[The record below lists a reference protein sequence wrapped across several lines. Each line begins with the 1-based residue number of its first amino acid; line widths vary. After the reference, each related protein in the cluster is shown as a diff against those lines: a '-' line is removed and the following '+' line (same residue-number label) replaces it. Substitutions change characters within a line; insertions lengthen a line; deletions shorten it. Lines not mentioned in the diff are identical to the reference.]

1 MKGSKEFYEELQQKK
16 SVQLQQLE
24 DGNASC
30 LDVLIELESD
40 KKYLKK
46 HIEDIDLFKE
56 KYQSQIESEASSY
69 QGEYQGHKIEVRSGR
84 QMFNYKGIKVISEKE
99 KELKDLQEKAKQ
111 AFLAK
116 QKGMLP
122 VSLDGEE
129 IELPEVSYTKSSVI
143 VKKIDK

>member
-69 QGEYQGHKIEVRSGR
+69 SRR
-84 QMFNYKGIKVISEKE
+84 ISR
-99 KELKDLQEKAKQ
+99 
-111 AFLAK
+111 
-116 QKGMLP
+116 P
-122 VSLDGEE
+122 
-129 IELPEVSYTKSSVI
+129 
-143 VKKIDK
+143 